1 MAGFGAGSSP
11 DEDRPTVW
19 LYVRNR
25 RDEVDGT
32 PVVPIDFAMLP
43 FTIGGAG
50 SRCWWGS
57 NLRSPRTLGA
67 HSCRQG
73 AQYLIVCGAMCN
85 YLHMATNLAI
95 DPDLIERT
103 LELSGEKT
111 KKAAVTKAL
120 EEFIAR
126 REQRALLGL
135 FGKLDWDPA
144 YDYKA
149 ERSRK

>member
-1 MAGFGAGSSP
+1 MC
-11 DEDRPTVW
+11 D
-19 LYVRNR
+19 YV
-25 RDEVDGT
+25 
-32 PVVPIDFAMLP
+32 
-43 FTIGGAG
+43 
-50 SRCWWGS
+50 
-57 NLRSPRTLGA
+57 
-67 HSCRQG
+67 
-73 AQYLIVCGAMCN
+73 CN

-95 DPDLIERT
+95 DPDLIERA

-126 REQRALLGL
+126 HEQRALLGL
-135 FGKLDWDPA
+135 FGKLDWDPE